1 MLSPVVAW
9 DLMVRDLRKQQSF
22 YSQVF
27 DWEITGQPGQNW
39 VMVQTGMAEGTITQ
53 GTPPSSDLVLA
64 IQVDDV
70 AAMVD
75 KAIRLGARVVY
86 PPGATPDGGMIA
98 MIRDPEGNLVWLS
111 KALAQA

>member
-1 MLSPVVAW
+1 MPSSVVAW
-9 DLMVRDLRKQQSF
+9 DLMVRDLKRQHTF

-27 DWEITGQPGQNW
+27 DWEIAFQPGQNFA
-39 VMVQTGMAEGTITQ
+39 MVQTGMAEGTITQ
-53 GTPPSSDLVLA
+53 ATPPSSDLVLSV
-64 IQVDDV
+64 QVDDV
-70 AAMVD
+70 PAMVD

-111 KALAQA
+111 KALG